1 MGKCKLTEVQEI
13 LLQLLNEMNA
23 SVETKFFALKLAEHE
38 RIGAELCIYIYDN
51 NPSEQEVLGWIADT
65 LEEVKKARR

>member
-23 SVETKFFALKLAEHE
+23 SVETKFFAIKLAQHE
-38 RIGAELCIYIYDN
+38 RIGMELALYVYDN
-51 NPSEQEVLGWIADT
+51 HPTEQEVLAWITDT
-65 LEEVKKARR
+65 IEEVKAAKE